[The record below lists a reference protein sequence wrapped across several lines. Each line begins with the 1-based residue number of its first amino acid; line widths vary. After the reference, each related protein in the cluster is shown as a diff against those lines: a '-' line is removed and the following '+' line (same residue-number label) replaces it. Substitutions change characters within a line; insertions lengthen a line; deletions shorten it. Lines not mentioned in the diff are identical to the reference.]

1 MGADAPVRRRAMME
15 TWGPVLAVAG
25 ALAGWFA
32 LQKWIL
38 PRFGIAT

>member
-1 MGADAPVRRRAMME
+1 MDAAKPTGRRA
-15 TWGPVLAVAG
+15 VLENLTPFLLLG
-25 ALAGWFA
+25 GLLFSWFA